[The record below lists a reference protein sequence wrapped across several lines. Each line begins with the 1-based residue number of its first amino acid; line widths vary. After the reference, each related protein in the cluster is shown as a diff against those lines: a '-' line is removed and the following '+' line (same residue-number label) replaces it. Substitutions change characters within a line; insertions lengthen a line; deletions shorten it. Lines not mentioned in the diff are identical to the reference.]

1 MANTPQKQSN
11 KGIILSILGV
21 LIVVLLL
28 AYYNVFYSS
37 QRDGASGQ
45 IGTQSNSNI
54 IIIAVTIVFSVIA
67 IGLIVFFILQSKLN
81 KNRCPKCKMV
91 NDYIVVR
98 DKEISHDTQ
107 MITKPVQKKIRDANG
122 QIIKTTREI
131 SHVTVVNSVS
141 HQQRKCKNC
150 YHMWD
155 VTIKKH
161 IEY

>member
-1 MANTPQKQSN
+1 MANAPQKQSN

-21 LIVVLLL
+21 LIVVLLI
-28 AYYNVFYSS
+28 AYYNVFYNS
-37 QRDGASGQ
+37 QVPDGQAGP
-45 IGTQSNSNI
+45 QSNSNDI
-54 IIIAVTIVFSVIA
+54 VIAMTIVFSIIA
-67 IGLIVFFILQSKLN
+67 IGLIIFFILQSKLN
-81 KNRCPKCKMV
+81 KNRCPKCKIV

-107 MITKPVQKKIRDANG
+107 MVTKPVQKKIRDANG

-141 HQQRKCKNC
+141 QQQRKCKNC
-150 YHMWD
+150 YNIWN

>member
-28 AYYNVFYSS
+28 AYYNVFYGPQHS
-37 QRDGASGQ
+37 GNPGQ
-45 IGTQSNSNI
+45 IESQSNSNT
-54 IIIAVTIVFSVIA
+54 IIIAMTLVFSVIA
-67 IGLIVFFILQSKLN
+67 IGLIIFFILQSKLN
-81 KNRCPKCKMV
+81 KNRCPNCKMV

-131 SHVTVVNSVS
+131 RHVTVVNSVS

-150 YHMWD
+150 YHMWE